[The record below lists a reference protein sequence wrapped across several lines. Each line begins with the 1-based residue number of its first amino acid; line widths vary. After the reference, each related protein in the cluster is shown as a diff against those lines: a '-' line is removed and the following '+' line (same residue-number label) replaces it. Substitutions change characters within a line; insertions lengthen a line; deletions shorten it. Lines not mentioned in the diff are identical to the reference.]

1 MVPHRPYSPIGRGS
15 GLKIRA
21 VSVRVRLGAR
31 LSGKT
36 SVEAVDRRL
45 RCPKNVHL
53 KTCRH
58 RARVV
63 GRARQLDRKVGYL
76 YNARDP
82 PFDRGERNL
91 TRGRSAQSGRAPP
104 QDYWGAPIF
113 WSAQRLPVEPTRSRA
128 RWQPWARAPRLEPN
142 HIHGEKPFQP
152 IP

>member
-1 MVPHRPYSPIGRGS
+1 MVPRRPYSPIGRGS

-31 LSGKT
+31 LSGET

-91 TRGRSAQSGRAPP
+91 TRGAQCSVRAGTP
-104 QDYWGAPIF
+104 
-113 WSAQRLPVEPTRSRA
+113 SRLLGCPYLLVSPTFASRTHPGPA
-128 RWQPWARAPRLEPN
+128 LARAE
-142 HIHGEKPFQP
+142 
-152 IP
+152 